1 MIITISISLCLI
13 NNTYILSGTSL
24 DWVSQKVGVTGHKE
38 FQEISLIYTLK
49 SWLAGDDVLDNYDF
63 VSLCK
68 VSEINKDY

>member
-1 MIITISISLCLI
+1 M
-13 NNTYILSGTSL
+13 
-24 DWVSQKVGVTGHKE
+24 SQKVGVTGHKE